1 MTGPLPAYD
10 RLILLGHLGRMLE
23 AGINMARALQ
33 ALSEQATS
41 ERARDVMRLLLRH
54 IDSGRALSAAMAA
67 SRAFSPL
74 EVGVVRAG
82 ELGGSLPEALRRLL
96 SHQERD
102 LGIARQIHA
111 SLLYPTVVMGC
122 AFGLVI
128 FLGQYLVA
136 GLAPVL
142 HQARVPLPLITRVVV
157 GAVEMMHR
165 PLPLFFLVVLSALA
179 GWRILVWARS
189 PSGKTLIGRAFLRMP
204 LVGPVMLSVET
215 QRVCEGLGILYGC
228 GIPMVTALNQVADM
242 CTFEQTRE
250 AVKTVASDLQQGVRL
265 SLALKSTGFFPAVV
279 IHMVGAGEEAGQLT
293 HLLEKVSEYQEMQIR
308 ASLERFAAA
317 IEPVSIVA
325 MGILV
330 AGIILVVFAPL
341 YQVIAT
347 LD

>member
-1 MTGPLPAYD
+1 
-10 RLILLGHLGRMLE
+10 
-23 AGINMARALQ
+23 
-33 ALSEQATS
+33 
-41 ERARDVMRLLLRH
+41 
-54 IDSGRALSAAMAA
+54 
-67 SRAFSPL
+67 
-74 EVGVVRAG
+74 
-82 ELGGSLPEALRRLL
+82 
-96 SHQERD
+96 
-102 LGIARQIHA
+102 
-111 SLLYPTVVMGC
+111 
-122 AFGLVI
+122 
-128 FLGQYLVA
+128 
-136 GLAPVL
+136 
-142 HQARVPLPLITRVVV
+142 
-157 GAVEMMHR
+157 
-165 PLPLFFLVVLSALA
+165 A